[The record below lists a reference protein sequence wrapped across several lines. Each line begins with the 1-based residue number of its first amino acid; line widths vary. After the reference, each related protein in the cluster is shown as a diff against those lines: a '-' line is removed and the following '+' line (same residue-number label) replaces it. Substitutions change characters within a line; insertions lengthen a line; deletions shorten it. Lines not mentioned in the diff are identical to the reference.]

1 MFGLVGSVVEGGDVA
16 HSVLTG
22 LLAQAAPAAA
32 SGAGMGGTVL
42 FIGFMLL
49 IFWLMMW
56 RPQAKEQKRHMEM
69 LASLKRGDE
78 VVLQS
83 AILGKVHE
91 VTDKVIVL
99 EVARDVRI
107 RVLVNAISHK
117 LPEGGLN
124 GAQQS
129 GEQNSQNK

>member
-1 MFGLVGSVVEGGDVA
+1 MGS
-16 HSVLTG
+16 
-22 LLAQAAPAAA
+22 
-32 SGAGMGGTVL
+32 TVL
-42 FIGFMLL
+42 FIGFMIL
-49 IFWLMMW
+49 IFWLVMW

-107 RVLVNAISHK
+107 RVLVYAISHK

>member
-1 MFGLVGSVVEGGDVA
+1 MFGLVGSVVEGVDVA

-22 LLAQAAPAAA
+22 FLAQAAPAAA
-32 SGAGMGGTVL
+32 GGAGMGSTL
-42 FIGFMLL
+42 FFLGLMLL
-49 IFWLMMW
+49 VFWLVLW
-56 RPQAKEQKRHMEM
+56 RPQSKAQKQHMEM
-69 LASLKRGDE
+69 IASLKRGDE
-78 VVLQS
+78 VVLQG

-91 VTDKVIVL
+91 VNDRVIVL

-107 RVLVNAISHK
+107 RVLANAISHK

-129 GEQNSQNK
+129 GEQSGQNK